1 MLPMN
6 QLELQAEKKNFISK
20 AILYQHIKIIN
31 IVLYILHIMHDSLY
45 LIHIQKAQV
54 VTDHPCIRIFSK
66 AQCLFTLLMNQ
77 LELETAKKN
86 SYILAQQFYITV
98 TKLSVRYT
106 ILYMYN
112 SLIACVQLPTLHI

>member
-1 MLPMN
+1 M
-6 QLELQAEKKNFISK
+6 
-20 AILYQHIKIIN
+20 
-31 IVLYILHIMHDSLY
+31 
-45 LIHIQKAQV
+45 
-54 VTDHPCIRIFSK
+54 
-66 AQCLFTLLMNQ
+66 MNQ

-86 SYILAQQFYITV
+86 NYILMAQQFYITV